1 MSALGTS
8 SIRAKLVL
16 IGTATSLCSLLL
28 AATAFVLADRHRDRR
43 GLVQDVS
50 TIARLVAD
58 RSTAALAFDD
68 PGLAAENL
76 AALRIKPTVTAACI
90 YAADGSVFAEY
101 RSLRGPEYRF
111 PAAEDGPSHRFEEGH
126 LSLFEPVV
134 LDGKRIGTVH
144 VRASLREL
152 AVLRREYLLSAAAIV
167 AFASLVAF
175 ALSTRLQRLVS
186 GPLARLTQTAQRIAT
201 QKDYSVRAP
210 AEGKD
215 EIAALART
223 FNEMVGVVEAESAA
237 SNRAQAA
244 LRASEARLREIVDLV
259 PHMIF
264 VKDRDGRFLLANR
277 TVAEAYGTTVPE
289 LLGRPQV
296 ELGLD
301 REQARGWHEKDLRV
315 LDEGLELF
323 AAEEPFRDA
332 SGALRF
338 LQTTKVPLLLEDGV
352 TRAVLGVGID
362 VTERKKADDELKRYR
377 DHLEDL
383 VKERT
388 AELAVAKEK
397 AEESDRLK
405 SAFLATMSHELRTPL
420 NSIIGFSGVLL
431 QGLAGPLN
439 EEQRK
444 QMGMVCGS
452 AGHLLALINDV
463 LDISKIE
470 AGQLTLATETFD
482 LGASLANLVRSAAP
496 LAEQKGLSLEHEVG
510 PEVGEMTSDRRRVEQ
525 IVLNLLSNAVK
536 FTDHGSVTLSC
547 DADDEHAT
555 IRVVDTGIGI
565 RAEDLD
571 KLFRPFRQVDSGT
584 SRHYDGTGLGLS
596 ISRKLAELLGGS
608 IAVESEPGRG
618 STFTVVLPLR
628 RKAP

>member
-1 MSALGTS
+1 MSVPGLG
-8 SIRAKLVL
+8 SIRARLML
-16 IGTATSLCSLLL
+16 IVMATSLCSLLL
-28 AATAFVLADRHRDRR
+28 AAAAFVLVDRLRDRR

-68 PGLAAENL
+68 PALAAENL
-76 AALRIKPTVTAACI
+76 SALRIKATVTAACI

-101 RSLRGPEYRF
+101 RSARGAEYRF
-111 PAAEDGPSHRFEEGH
+111 PEAVDEPTHRFEEGH
-126 LSLFEPVV
+126 LALFEPVV
-134 LDGKRIGTVH
+134 LDGKRIGTLH

-167 AFASLVAF
+167 AFAALVAF

-215 EIAALART
+215 EIASLART

-237 SNRAQAA
+237 SARAQAA
-244 LRASEARLREIVDLV
+244 LGSSEARLRQIVDLV

-264 VKDRDGRFLLANR
+264 VKDREGRFLLANR
-277 TVAEAYGTTVPE
+277 AVAEAHGRTVDE
-289 LLGRPQV
+289 LVGRTQS
-296 ELGLD
+296 ELGMNEASLAGWLEED
-301 REQARGWHEKDLRV
+301 RRV
-315 LDEGLELF
+315 AEDGLSCF
-323 AAEEPFRDA
+323 VAEEPFRDA

-352 TRAVLGVGID
+352 TRAALAVAID
-362 VTERKKADDELKRYR
+362 ITERKRADDELKGYR

-383 VKERT
+383 VRERT

-439 EEQRK
+439 EEQQK
-444 QMGMVCGS
+444 QMGMVCRS
-452 AGHLLALINDV
+452 AEHLLALINDV

-470 AGQLTLATETFD
+470 SGQLTFSVETFD
-482 LGASLANLVRSAAP
+482 LGASLASLVRTAAP
-496 LAEQKGLSLEHEVG
+496 LAARKGLSLEHVLG
-510 PEVGEMTSDRRRVEQ
+510 PGVGEMTSDRRRVEQ
-525 IVLNLLSNAVK
+525 VVLNLLSNAVK

-547 DADDEHAT
+547 DADGERAT

-584 SRHYDGTGLGLS
+584 ARHYEGTGLGLS
-596 ISRKLAELLGGS
+596 ISRRLAELLGGS
-608 IAVESEPGRG
+608 IDVASEPGRG

-628 RKAP
+628 RKTP

>member
-1 MSALGTS
+1 MSALGVG
-8 SIRAKLVL
+8 SIRARLVL
-16 IGTATSLCSLLL
+16 IGMATSLSSLFL
-28 AATAFVLADRHRDRR
+28 AAAAFFLVDRHRDRQ

-76 AALRIKPTVTAACI
+76 SALRIKASVAAACI
-90 YAADGSVFAEY
+90 YAADGTVFAEY
-101 RSLRGPEYRF
+101 RSGRGPEYRF
-111 PAAEDGPSHRFEEGH
+111 PRPEDGPSHRFEDGH

-134 LDGKRIGTVH
+134 LDGNRIGTVH

-167 AFASLVAF
+167 AFASLVAY

-210 AEGKD
+210 AEGRD
-215 EIAALART
+215 EIASLART

-237 SNRAQAA
+237 SARAQAA
-244 LRASEARLREIVDLV
+244 LGSSESRLRQIVDLV

-264 VKDRDGRFLLANR
+264 VKDREGRYLLANR
-277 TVAEAYGTTVPE
+277 AIAEAHGTTVAG
-289 LLGRPQV
+289 LVGRTQA
-296 ELGLD
+296 ELGLNAEQLPAWREED
-301 REQARGWHEKDLRV
+301 RRV
-315 LDEGLELF
+315 IDDGVACF
-323 AAEEPFRDA
+323 VAEEPFRDA

-352 TRAVLGVGID
+352 TRAALGVGID
-362 VTERKKADDELKRYR
+362 VTERRRADDELKRYR
-377 DHLEDL
+377 DHLADL

-420 NSIIGFSGVLL
+420 NSIIGFSGVLM

-439 EEQRK
+439 EEQKK

-452 AGHLLALINDV
+452 AEHLLALINDV
-463 LDISKIE
+463 LDISRIE
-470 AGQLTLATETFD
+470 AQEVTLSAETFD
-482 LGASLANLVRSAAP
+482 LRASLANLVRSAAP
-496 LAEQKGLSLEHEVG
+496 LAGKKGLSLEHDLG
-510 PEVGEMTSDRRRVEQ
+510 PGVGEMTSDRRRVEQ
-525 IVLNLLSNAVK
+525 VILNLLGNAVK

-547 DADDEHAT
+547 DADGERAT
-555 IRVVDTGIGI
+555 IRVADTGIGI

-571 KLFRPFRQVDSGT
+571 KLFRPFRQVDAGT
-584 SRHYDGTGLGLS
+584 ARHYEGTGLGLS
-596 ISRKLAELLGGS
+596 ISRRLVELLGGS
-608 IAVESEPGRG
+608 IDVASEPGLG

-628 RKAP
+628 RKTP

>member
-1 MSALGTS
+1 M
-8 SIRAKLVL
+8 L
-16 IGTATSLCSLLL
+16 IGMATSFSSLLL
-28 AATAFVLADRHRDRR
+28 AAFAFVLVDRHRDRQ

-50 TIARLVAD
+50 TMARLVAD
-58 RSTAALAFDD
+58 RSTAALTFDD

-101 RSLRGPEYRF
+101 RSPRGTQYRF
-111 PAAEDGPSHRFEEGH
+111 PGAEDGPVHRFEDGH

-134 LDGKRIGTVH
+134 LDGTRIGTVH

-175 ALSTRLQRLVS
+175 VLSTRLQRLVS
-186 GPLARLTQTAQRIAT
+186 APLARLTQTAQRIAT

-210 AEGKD
+210 AEGEG
-215 EIAALART
+215 EIASLART

-237 SNRAQAA
+237 SARAQAA
-244 LRASEARLREIVDLV
+244 LGASEARLRQIVDVV

-264 VKDRDGRFLLANR
+264 VKDREGRFLLANR
-277 TVAEAYGTTVPE
+277 AVAEAYGTSVSE
-289 LLGRPQV
+289 LLGRPQA

-301 REQARGWHEKDLRV
+301 GEQVRGWHEKDLKV

-323 AAEEPFRDA
+323 VAEEPFRDV
-332 SGALRF
+332 SGALRY
-338 LQTTKVPLLLEDGV
+338 LQTTKVPLVLEDGV
-352 TRAVLGVGID
+352 TRAVLGVAID
-362 VTERKKADDELKRYR
+362 VTERKRADDELRTYR

-405 SAFLATMSHELRTPL
+405 SAFLATMSHEFRTPL
-420 NSIIGFSGVLL
+420 NSIIGFSGVLM

-439 EEQRK
+439 EEQQK

-470 AGQLTLATETFD
+470 AGQLTFATETFD

-496 LAEQKGLSLEHEVG
+496 LAEKKGLSLWHEIG
-510 PEVGEMTSDRRRVEQ
+510 SEVGEMTSDRRRVEQ

-536 FTDHGSVTLSC
+536 FTDHGSVKLACT
-547 DADDEHAT
+547 ADDERAT

-565 RAEDLD
+565 RAEDLG
-571 KLFRPFRQVDSGT
+571 KLFRPFRQVDAGT
-584 SRHYDGTGLGLS
+584 ARHYDGTGLGLS

-608 IAVESEPGRG
+608 IEVESEPGRG

-628 RKAP
+628 RKPA

>member
-1 MSALGTS
+1 MSFRRVG
-8 SIRAKLVL
+8 SIRAKLML
-16 IGTATSLCSLLL
+16 IGMATSLCSLLL
-28 AATAFVLADRHRDRR
+28 AAAAFVLVDRYRDRK
-43 GLVQDVS
+43 GLVEDVS

-76 AALRIKPTVTAACI
+76 AALRIKPSVVAACT
-90 YAADGSVFAEY
+90 YAGDGSVFAEY
-101 RSLRGPEYRF
+101 RSGREEYRF
-111 PAAEDGPSHRFEEGH
+111 PRAEDGPSHRFEEGH

-167 AFASLVAF
+167 AFGALVAF
-175 ALSTRLQRLVS
+175 VLSTRLQRLVS
-186 GPLARLTQTAQRIAT
+186 APLSRLTETARHIAT
-201 QKDYSVRAP
+201 EKDYSVRAP

-215 EIAALART
+215 EIASLART

-237 SNRAQAA
+237 SARAQAA
-244 LRASEARLREIVDLV
+244 LRASEARMRQIVDLV
-259 PHMIF
+259 PQMIF
-264 VKDRDGRFLLANR
+264 VKDREGRFLLANQ
-277 TVAEAYGTTVPE
+277 TVAEAYGTTVPA
-289 LLGRPQV
+289 LVGRPQA

-301 REQARGWHEKDLRV
+301 AEQVRGWREEDRKV
-315 LDEGLELF
+315 IEEGVVCFVDE
-323 AAEEPFRDA
+323 APFRDA

-362 VTERKKADDELKRYR
+362 ITGRKKADDELRRYH

-388 AELAVAKEK
+388 SELAVAKEK

-439 EEQRK
+439 EEQQK
-444 QMGMVCGS
+444 QMGMVCRS
-452 AGHLLALINDV
+452 AEHLLALINDV

-470 AGQLTLATETFD
+470 SGQLTFSIETFD
-482 LGASLANLVRSAAP
+482 LSASLASLVRSAAP
-496 LAEQKGLSLEHEVG
+496 LAEKRGLSLEHEIS
-510 PEVGEMTSDRRRVEQ
+510 PSVGEITTDRRRVEQ
-525 IVLNLLSNAVK
+525 IVLNLLSNAIK
-536 FTDHGSVTLSC
+536 FTERGSVRLVVTAG
-547 DADDEHAT
+547 DGRAT

-571 KLFRPFRQVDSGT
+571 KLFRPFRQVDAGT
-584 SRHYDGTGLGLS
+584 SRHYEGTGLGLS

-608 IAVESEPGRG
+608 IDVTSEPGRG

-628 RKAP
+628 RKTP

>member
-1 MSALGTS
+1 M
-8 SIRAKLVL
+8 L
-16 IGTATSLCSLLL
+16 IGMATSFSSLLL
-28 AATAFVLADRHRDRR
+28 AAFAFVLVDRHRDRQ

-50 TIARLVAD
+50 TMARLVAD
-58 RSTAALAFDD
+58 RSTAALTFDD

-101 RSLRGPEYRF
+101 RSPRGTQYRF
-111 PAAEDGPSHRFEEGH
+111 PGAEDEPVHRFEDGH

-134 LDGKRIGTVH
+134 LDGTRIGTVH

-175 ALSTRLQRLVS
+175 VLSTRLQRLVS
-186 GPLARLTQTAQRIAT
+186 APLARLTQTAQRIAT

-210 AEGKD
+210 AEGEG
-215 EIAALART
+215 EIASLART

-237 SNRAQAA
+237 SARAQAA
-244 LRASEARLREIVDLV
+244 LGASEARLRQIVDVV

-264 VKDRDGRFLLANR
+264 VKDREGRFLLANR
-277 TVAEAYGTTVPE
+277 AVAEAYGTSVSE
-289 LLGRPQV
+289 LLGRPQA

-301 REQARGWHEKDLRV
+301 GEQVRGWHEKDLKV

-323 AAEEPFRDA
+323 VAEEPFRDV
-332 SGALRF
+332 SGALRY
-338 LQTTKVPLLLEDGV
+338 LQTTKVPLVLEDGV
-352 TRAVLGVGID
+352 TRAVLGVAID
-362 VTERKKADDELKRYR
+362 VTERKRADDELRTYR

-420 NSIIGFSGVLL
+420 NSIIGFSGVLM

-439 EEQRK
+439 EEQQK

-470 AGQLTLATETFD
+470 AGQLTFATETFD

-496 LAEQKGLSLEHEVG
+496 LAEKKGLSLGHEIG
-510 PEVGEMTSDRRRVEQ
+510 SEVGEMTSDRRRVEQ

-536 FTDHGSVTLSC
+536 FTDHGSVKLACT
-547 DADDEHAT
+547 ADDERAT

-565 RAEDLD
+565 RAEDLG
-571 KLFRPFRQVDSGT
+571 KLFRPFRQVDAGT
-584 SRHYDGTGLGLS
+584 ARHYDGTGLGLS

-608 IAVESEPGRG
+608 IEVESEPGRG

-628 RKAP
+628 RKPA

>member
-1 MSALGTS
+1 MSAPHVG
-8 SIRAKLVL
+8 SIRARLML
-16 IGTATSLCSLLL
+16 IGMATSLSSLLL
-28 AATAFVLADRHRDRR
+28 AAVAFVLVDRYRDRR
-43 GLVQDVS
+43 GLVEDVS

-76 AALRIKPTVTAACI
+76 SALRIKPAVTAACI

-101 RSLRGPEYRF
+101 RSPRAPEYRF
-111 PAAEDGPSHRFEEGH
+111 PAAEREPTHRFEAGH
-126 LSLFEPVV
+126 LALFEPVL
-134 LDGKRIGTVH
+134 LDGTRIGTIH

-152 AVLRREYLLSAAAIV
+152 TVLRREYLLSAAAIV
-167 AFASLVAF
+167 AFAALVAF
-175 ALSTRLQRLVS
+175 ALSTRLQRPVS
-186 GPLARLTQTAQRIAT
+186 APLARLTETAQRIAT
-201 QKDYSVRAP
+201 QRDYSVRAP
-210 AEGKD
+210 AEGEG
-215 EIAALART
+215 EIASLART

-237 SNRAQAA
+237 SARAQAA
-244 LRASEARLREIVDLV
+244 LRASEARLRQIVDLV

-264 VKDRDGRFLLANR
+264 VKDREGRFLLANR
-277 TVAEAYGTTVPE
+277 TVAEAYGTTVPA
-289 LLGRPQV
+289 LLGRPQA

-301 REQARGWHEKDLRV
+301 CEQVRGWHEKDLQV
-315 LDEGLELF
+315 LDEGLELSV
-323 AAEEPFRDA
+323 AEEPFRDA

-362 VTERKKADDELKRYR
+362 VTERKRADDELRTYR

-383 VKERT
+383 VVERT

-470 AGQLTLATETFD
+470 AGQLTFATETFD
-482 LGASLANLVRSAAP
+482 LRASLTNLVRSAAP
-496 LAEQKGLSLEHEVG
+496 LAERKGLSLEHELG
-510 PEVGEMTSDRRRVEQ
+510 PGVGEMTSDRRRVEQ
-525 IVLNLLSNAVK
+525 VVLNLLSNAVK
-536 FTDHGSVTLSC
+536 FTDRGFVRLVCT
-547 DADDEHAT
+547 ADGTRAT

-584 SRHYDGTGLGLS
+584 SRQYEGTGLGLS

-608 IAVESEPGRG
+608 IDVESEPGRG

-628 RKAP
+628 RMSP

>member
-1 MSALGTS
+1 MSFRRVG
-8 SIRAKLVL
+8 SIRAKLML
-16 IGTATSLCSLLL
+16 IGMATSLCSLLL
-28 AATAFVLADRHRDRR
+28 AAAAFVLVDRYRDRK
-43 GLVQDVS
+43 GLVEDVS

-76 AALRIKPTVTAACI
+76 AALRIKPSVVAACT
-90 YAADGSVFAEY
+90 YAGDGSVFAEY
-101 RSLRGPEYRF
+101 RSGREEYRF
-111 PAAEDGPSHRFEEGH
+111 PRAEDGPSHRFEEGH

-167 AFASLVAF
+167 AFGALVAF
-175 ALSTRLQRLVS
+175 VLSTRLQRLVS
-186 GPLARLTQTAQRIAT
+186 APLARLTETARHIAT
-201 QKDYSVRAP
+201 EKDYSVRAP

-215 EIAALART
+215 EIASLART

-237 SNRAQAA
+237 SARAQAA
-244 LRASEARLREIVDLV
+244 LRASEARMRQIVDLV

-264 VKDRDGRFLLANR
+264 VKDHEGRFLLANQ
-277 TVAEAYGTTVPE
+277 TVAEAYGSTVPA
-289 LLGRPQV
+289 LVGRPQA

-301 REQARGWHEKDLRV
+301 AEQVRGWREEDRKV
-315 LDEGLELF
+315 IEEGVVCF
-323 AAEEPFRDA
+323 VAEAPFRDA

-362 VTERKKADDELKRYR
+362 ITERKKADDELRRYH

-388 AELAVAKEK
+388 SELAVAKEK

-439 EEQRK
+439 EEQQK
-444 QMGMVCGS
+444 QMGMVCRS
-452 AGHLLALINDV
+452 AEHLLALINDV

-470 AGQLTLATETFD
+470 SGQLTFSIETFD
-482 LGASLANLVRSAAP
+482 LGASLASLVRSAAP
-496 LAEQKGLSLEHEVG
+496 LAEKRGLSLEHEIS
-510 PEVGEMTSDRRRVEQ
+510 PSVGEVTTDRRRVEQ
-525 IVLNLLSNAVK
+525 IVLNLLSNAIK
-536 FTDHGSVTLSC
+536 FTERGSVRLVATAG
-547 DADDEHAT
+547 DGRAT

-571 KLFRPFRQVDSGT
+571 KLFRPFRQVDAGT
-584 SRHYDGTGLGLS
+584 ARYYEGTGLGLS

-608 IAVESEPGRG
+608 IDVASEPGRG

-628 RKAP
+628 RKTP

>member
-1 MSALGTS
+1 MNAPGAG
-8 SIRAKLVL
+8 SIRAKLML
-16 IGTATSLCSLLL
+16 LGMAASLCSLLL
-28 AATAFVLADRHRDRR
+28 AAAAFVLVDRHRDRQA
-43 GLVQDVS
+43 LVQDVS
-50 TIARLVAD
+50 TMARLVAD

-68 PGLAAENL
+68 SGLAAENL
-76 AALRIKPTVTAACI
+76 AALRIKPSVTAACI

-134 LDGKRIGTVH
+134 LDGERIGAVH

-167 AFASLVAF
+167 AVAALVAF

-186 GPLARLTQTAQRIAT
+186 GPLARLTETAHRIAT

-215 EIAALART
+215 EIASLART
-223 FNEMVGVVEAESAA
+223 FNEMVGVVEAEGAA
-237 SNRAQAA
+237 SARAQAA

-264 VKDRDGRFLLANR
+264 VKDREGRFLLANR
-277 TVAEAYGTTVPE
+277 TVAEAHGTTVAG
-289 LLGRPQV
+289 LVGRTQL
-296 ELGLD
+296 ELGLNEKQLAVWREED
-301 REQARGWHEKDLRV
+301 RRV
-315 LDEGLELF
+315 VEDGLASF
-323 AAEEPFRDA
+323 VAEEPFRDA

-362 VTERKKADDELKRYR
+362 VTGRKKADDELKRYR

-388 AELAVAKEK
+388 AELAVAKDK

-420 NSIIGFSGVLL
+420 NSIIGFSGVLM

-439 EEQRK
+439 EEQQK

-470 AGQLTLATETFD
+470 ARELTLAAETFD
-482 LGASLANLVRSAAP
+482 LRASLANLVRSATP
-496 LAEQKGLSLEHEVG
+496 LASQKGLTLEHELG
-510 PEVGEMTSDRRRVEQ
+510 PEVGEITSDRRRVEQ
-525 IVLNLLSNAVK
+525 VVLNLLSNAVK
-536 FTDHGSVTLSC
+536 FTDRGSVTLAC
-547 DADDEHAT
+547 TADDAHAT

-565 RAEDLD
+565 RPEDLG
-571 KLFRPFRQVDSGT
+571 KLFQPFRQVDAGT
-584 SRHYDGTGLGLS
+584 ARHYDGTGLGLS

>member
-1 MSALGTS
+1 MSAPRVG
-8 SIRAKLVL
+8 SIRARLML
-16 IGTATSLCSLLL
+16 IGMATSLGSLLL
-28 AATAFVLADRHRDRR
+28 AAAAFVLVDRYRDRR
-43 GLVQDVS
+43 GLVEDVS
-50 TIARLVAD
+50 TMARLVAD

-68 PGLAAENL
+68 PALAAENL
-76 AALRIKPTVTAACI
+76 SALRIKPAVTAACI

-101 RSLRGPEYRF
+101 RSPRAPGYRF
-111 PAAEDGPSHRFEEGH
+111 PAAEREPTYRFEAGH
-126 LSLFEPVV
+126 LALFEPIL
-134 LDGKRIGTVH
+134 LDGTRIGTVH

-167 AFASLVAF
+167 AFASLLAF
-175 ALSTRLQRLVS
+175 ALSTRLQHLVS

-210 AEGKD
+210 EDGEG
-215 EIAALART
+215 ELASLART
-223 FNEMVGVVEAESAA
+223 FNEMVAVVEAESAA
-237 SNRAQAA
+237 SARAQAA
-244 LRASEARLREIVDLV
+244 LRASEARLRQIVDLV

-264 VKDRDGRFLLANR
+264 VKDREGRFLLANR
-277 TVAEAYGTTVPE
+277 TIAEAHGTTVAG
-289 LLGRPQV
+289 LVGRTQS
-296 ELGLD
+296 ELGLNEGSLARWREED
-301 REQARGWHEKDLRV
+301 RSVAENGV
-315 LDEGLELF
+315 SCF
-323 AAEEPFRDA
+323 VPEEPFRDA

-352 TRAVLGVGID
+352 TRAALAVAID
-362 VTERKKADDELKRYR
+362 VTERKKADDELRRYH

-388 AELAVAKEK
+388 AELAVAKER

-439 EEQRK
+439 EEQQK
-444 QMGMVCGS
+444 QMGMVCRS
-452 AGHLLALINDV
+452 AEHLLALINDV

-470 AGQLTLATETFD
+470 SGQLTLATETFD
-482 LGASLANLVRSAAP
+482 LGASLANLLRSAAP
-496 LAEQKGLSLEHEVG
+496 LAAKKGLSLEHELS
-510 PEVGEMTSDRRRVEQ
+510 PQVGEMTSDRRRVEQ
-525 IVLNLLSNAVK
+525 VVLNLLSNAVK
-536 FTDHGSVTLSC
+536 FTDRGSVRLVC
-547 DADDEHAT
+547 DADDERANV
-555 IRVVDTGIGI
+555 RVVDTGIGI

-584 SRHYDGTGLGLS
+584 SRHYEGTGLGLS

-608 IAVESEPGRG
+608 IAVTSEPGHG
-618 STFTVVLPLR
+618 STFTVVLPLKR
-628 RKAP
+628 NPS

>member
-1 MSALGTS
+1 MSAPRVG
-8 SIRAKLVL
+8 SIRSRLML
-16 IGTATSLCSLLL
+16 IGMATSLSSLLL
-28 AATAFVLADRHRDRR
+28 AAAAFVLVDRYRDRR
-43 GLVQDVS
+43 GLVEDVS

-76 AALRIKPTVTAACI
+76 SALSIKPAVTAACI

-101 RSLRGPEYRF
+101 RSPRAPEYRF
-111 PAAEDGPSHRFEEGH
+111 PAAEHEPTYRFEAGY
-126 LSLFEPVV
+126 LALFEPVL
-134 LDGKRIGTVH
+134 LDGTRLGTVH

-167 AFASLVAF
+167 AFASLLAF
-175 ALSTRLQRLVS
+175 ALSTRLQHLVS

-201 QKDYSVRAP
+201 QKDYSVRASEDG
-210 AEGKD
+210 EG
-215 EIAALART
+215 EIASLART
-223 FNEMVGVVEAESAA
+223 FNEMVGVVESESAA
-237 SNRAQAA
+237 SAHAQAA
-244 LRASEARLREIVDLV
+244 LRSSEARLRQIVDLV

-264 VKDRDGRFLLANR
+264 VKDREGRFLLANR
-277 TVAEAYGTTVPE
+277 TIAEAHGTTVAG
-289 LLGRPQV
+289 LVGRTQC
-296 ELGLD
+296 ELGLNEGNLARWREED
-301 REQARGWHEKDLRV
+301 RSVAEDGV
-315 LDEGLELF
+315 SCF
-323 AAEEPFRDA
+323 VAEEPFRDA

-352 TRAVLGVGID
+352 TRAALAVAID
-362 VTERKKADDELKRYR
+362 VTERKKADDELRRYH

-388 AELAVAKEK
+388 SELAVAKEK

-439 EEQRK
+439 EEQQK
-444 QMGMVCGS
+444 QMGMVCRS
-452 AGHLLALINDV
+452 AEHLLALINDV

-470 AGQLTLATETFD
+470 SGQLTLATESFD
-482 LGASLANLVRSAAP
+482 LGASLASLLRSTAP
-496 LAEQKGLSLEHEVG
+496 LAAKKGLSLEHELS
-510 PEVGEMTSDRRRVEQ
+510 PQVGEMTSDRRRVEQ
-525 IVLNLLSNAVK
+525 VVLNLLSNAVK
-536 FTDHGSVTLSC
+536 FTDRGSVRLVC
-547 DADDEHAT
+547 DADDERAT

-565 RAEDLD
+565 RAEDLG
-571 KLFRPFRQVDSGT
+571 KLFRPFRQVDAGT
-584 SRHYDGTGLGLS
+584 SRHYEGTGLGLS

-608 IAVESEPGRG
+608 IDAESEPGRG

-628 RKAP
+628 RKTR

>member
-1 MSALGTS
+1 MSAPRVG
-8 SIRAKLVL
+8 SIRARLML
-16 IGTATSLCSLLL
+16 IGMATSLSSLLL
-28 AATAFVLADRHRDRR
+28 AAVAFVLVDRYRDRR
-43 GLVQDVS
+43 GLVEDVS

-68 PGLAAENL
+68 PGLATENL
-76 AALRIKPTVTAACI
+76 SALRIKPAVTAACI

-101 RSLRGPEYRF
+101 RSPRAPEYRF
-111 PAAEDGPSHRFEEGH
+111 PRAEDEPTHRFEAGH
-126 LSLFEPVV
+126 LALFEPIV
-134 LDGKRIGTVH
+134 LDGTRIGTVH

-152 AVLRREYLLSAAAIV
+152 TVLWREYLLSAAAIV
-167 AFASLVAF
+167 AFAALVAF
-175 ALSTRLQRLVS
+175 ALSTRLQRPVS
-186 GPLARLTQTAQRIAT
+186 APLARLTQTARRIAT

-210 AEGKD
+210 AEGEG
-215 EIAALART
+215 EIASLART

-237 SNRAQAA
+237 SARAQAA
-244 LRASEARLREIVDLV
+244 LRASEARLRQIVDLV
-259 PHMIF
+259 PHLVF
-264 VKDRDGRFLLANR
+264 VKDREGRFLLANR
-277 TVAEAYGTTVPE
+277 TVAEAYGTTVSA
-289 LLGRPQV
+289 LVGRPQA

-301 REQARGWHEKDLRV
+301 EEQLRGWMEEDRKV

-323 AAEEPFRDA
+323 VAEAPFRDA

-362 VTERKKADDELKRYR
+362 VTERKRADDELKGYR

-439 EEQRK
+439 EEQKK

-452 AGHLLALINDV
+452 AEHLLALINDV

-482 LGASLANLVRSAAP
+482 LGASLANLFRSAAP
-496 LAEQKGLSLEHEVG
+496 LAEKKGLSLEHELG

-525 IVLNLLSNAVK
+525 VVLNLLSNAVK

-547 DADDEHAT
+547 DADGERAT

-565 RAEDLD
+565 CAEDLD
-571 KLFRPFRQVDSGT
+571 KLFRPFRQVDAGT
-584 SRHYDGTGLGLS
+584 ARHYEGTGLGLS

-608 IAVESEPGRG
+608 IDVTSEPGRG

-628 RKAP
+628 RKTP

>member
-1 MSALGTS
+1 VSVSGVG
-8 SIRAKLVL
+8 SIRAKLML
-16 IGTATSLCSLLL
+16 IGMATSLSSLLL
-28 AATAFVLADRHRDRR
+28 AAAAFVLVDRHRDRQV
-43 GLVQDVS
+43 LVQDVS
-50 TIARLVAD
+50 TMARLVAD

-101 RSLRGPEYRF
+101 RSSRRPGYRF
-111 PAAEDGPSHRFEEGH
+111 PRPADGPTYRFEAGH
-126 LSLFEPVV
+126 LSMFEPIV

-167 AFASLVAF
+167 AFSSLLAF

-186 GPLARLTQTAQRIAT
+186 APLARLTQTAQRIAT

-215 EIAALART
+215 EIASLART
-223 FNEMVGVVEAESAA
+223 FNEMVAVVEAESAA
-237 SNRAQAA
+237 SARAQAA
-244 LRASEARLREIVDLV
+244 LRASEARLRQIVDLV

-264 VKDRDGRFLLANR
+264 VRDREGRFLLANR
-277 TVAEAYGTTVPE
+277 AIAEAHGTTVAG
-289 LLGRPQV
+289 LVGRTQA
-296 ELGLD
+296 ELGLNGELLPAWREED
-301 REQARGWHEKDLRV
+301 RKV
-315 LDEGLELF
+315 IDEGVVSF
-323 AAEEPFRDA
+323 VAEEPFRDA
-332 SGALRF
+332 SGGLRF

-352 TRAVLGVGID
+352 TRAALGVGID
-362 VTERKKADDELKRYR
+362 VTERKRADDELRTYR
-377 DHLEDL
+377 NHLEDL
-383 VKERT
+383 VKVRT

-420 NSIIGFSGVLL
+420 NSIIGFSGVLM

-439 EEQRK
+439 EEQKK

-470 AGQLTLATETFD
+470 AGQLTFATETFD
-482 LGASLANLVRSAAP
+482 LPASLANLVRSAAP
-496 LAEQKGLSLEHEVG
+496 LAEKKGLSLGHEIG
-510 PEVGEMTSDRRRVEQ
+510 SEVGEMTSDRRRVEQ

-536 FTDHGSVTLSC
+536 FTDHGSVKLACT
-547 DADDEHAT
+547 ADDERAT

-571 KLFRPFRQVDSGT
+571 MLFRPFRQVDAGT
-584 SRHYDGTGLGLS
+584 SRHYEGTGLGLS
-596 ISRKLAELLGGS
+596 ISRRLAELLGGS
-608 IAVESEPGRG
+608 IDVESEPGRG

-628 RKAP
+628 RKTR